1 MKKYLSKV
9 IMTFLIY
16 LIGNL
21 LFEQYNSYLIAYLS
35 GVLTMG
41 MSFIIEILQQK
52 REILN
57 YEKDRCNYR

>member
-21 LFEQYNSYLIAYLS
+21 LFEQYNSFLIAYFS

-41 MSFIIEILQQK
+41 MSFIIEILQ
-52 REILN
+52 
-57 YEKDRCNYR
+57 

>member
-41 MSFIIEILQQK
+41 ILLIIEILQ
-52 REILN
+52 
-57 YEKDRCNYR
+57 